1 MLFKLNFFKKSQTG
15 VCADDF
21 KNTKYIDT
29 INLKYLLS
37 LSDLQKFETPLSGK
51 YVGEFALV
59 TMSNNDKYYI
69 DENSFADLS
78 KALESC
84 MINIHNIH

>member
-1 MLFKLNFFKKSQTG
+1 MFKLHFFKKSQNG
-15 VCADDF
+15 ICADDF
-21 KNTKYIDT
+21 KNAKEIDT

-37 LSDLQKFETPLSGK
+37 LSDLQKFETPLSGR
-51 YVGEFALV
+51 YVGKFALV

-78 KALESC
+78 EALSKVSA
-84 MINIHNIH
+84 